1 MQLTS
6 TLRTSSSRN
15 RPAGAVLGSHTLSS
29 LFAGGLAV
37 VMLFAIV
44 RHDRRF
50 GLVADIQ
57 DASELGAL
65 VYLVIRT
72 GRWWRGVKPPEPKAR
87 RARE

>member
-1 MQLTS
+1 M
-6 TLRTSSSRN
+6 
-15 RPAGAVLGSHTLSS
+15 
-29 LFAGGLAV
+29 
-37 VMLFAIV
+37 MLFAIV